1 MQQSKMADDGIANR
15 NEDNAPQQQITMDEC
30 IKHICNEVGIPRKS
44 RIKLSQYGINTT
56 ADLLNI
62 QQRILNK
69 ELDGLREDIR
79 DNLLVV
85 AEWMVSNPTANVIN
99 EFDEDLF
106 NKLFNDQRWAE
117 KYISIALGTSYIV
130 VQSCALI

>member
-1 MQQSKMADDGIANR
+1 MADDGIANR

-30 IKHICNEVGIPRKS
+30 IKHICTEVGIPRKS

-85 AEWMVSNPTANVIN
+85 AEWMVPHRLKKVM
-99 EFDEDLF
+99 
-106 NKLFNDQRWAE
+106 
-117 KYISIALGTSYIV
+117 
-130 VQSCALI
+130 

>member
-30 IKHICNEVGIPRKS
+30 INHICTEVGIPRKS
-44 RIKLSQYGINTT
+44 RIKLSRYGINTT
-56 ADLLNI
+56 ADLLKI